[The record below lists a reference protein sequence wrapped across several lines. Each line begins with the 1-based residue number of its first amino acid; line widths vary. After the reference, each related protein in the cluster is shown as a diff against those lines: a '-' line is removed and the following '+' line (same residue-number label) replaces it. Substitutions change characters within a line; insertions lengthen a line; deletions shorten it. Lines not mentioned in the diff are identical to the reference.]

1 VIRRALL
8 ALLLLLA
15 LGAPAEAQKKVVHK
29 GKTYVTGRYLGGG
42 RWAQVYEAAVPG
54 GKGKVAIKIPT
65 AHDPSFKEGN
75 TFRREL
81 SVMRK
86 VKGKHRTL
94 PKRVI
99 GIGKV
104 EGTDQD
110 ALIVDLIN
118 GGQLPARMA
127 ASDAVHVTLELL
139 DGVEQLHR
147 VGLWHA
153 DITPGNVL
161 QGDDGAVYLL
171 DFGRTRKIEEPREGS
186 GYPGYSAPEATDPSQ
201 KRGDLQDIHAIGAIL
216 RSRLATIP
224 PPLAPII
231 DKATNRDPKQRFQN
245 VAEFRAALIK
255 ARRGLGDKSGGQR

>member
-1 VIRRALL
+1 MIRRALL

-15 LGAPAEAQKKVVHK
+15 LGAPAEAQKRVKHR
-29 GKTYVTGRYLGGG
+29 GKTYVTGKYLGGG
-42 RWAQVYEAAVPG
+42 RWAQVYEAEAAS
-54 GKGKVAIKIPT
+54 GKGGKVAIKIPT
-65 AHDPSFKEGN
+65 AHDPSSKEGN

-161 QGDDGAVYLL
+161 QGD
-171 DFGRTRKIEEPREGS
+171 
-186 GYPGYSAPEATDPSQ
+186 
-201 KRGDLQDIHAIGAIL
+201 
-216 RSRLATIP
+216 
-224 PPLAPII
+224 
-231 DKATNRDPKQRFQN
+231 
-245 VAEFRAALIK
+245 
-255 ARRGLGDKSGGQR
+255 